1 MCTQLS
7 KMISAQLGII
17 EMGRDVLQS
26 ASHIQVLPT
35 SKTPEEGPVLPP
47 PATAITMKVF
57 RKTENSTNSLIQGAP
72 IKNPLKQ
79 MKR

>member
-1 MCTQLS
+1 MLNS
-7 KMISAQLGII
+7 RLGII
-17 EMGRDVLQS
+17 EMGKDIARVTS
-26 ASHIQVLPT
+26 PIQ
-35 SKTPEEGPVLPP
+35 TPLSPESPETGPLLPP

-57 RKTENSTNSLIQGAP
+57 RKTENSTDLQIQGAP